1 MAIPDKYKAQLSTFM
16 EEVTQGQQHEK
27 EFLQA
32 VYEVAESVIPYI
44 EENKQYK
51 ENKILRRLVEPERV
65 IIFRIPWVNDHNVIQ
80 INRGYRVQ
88 YNSALG
94 PYKGGTRFHP
104 SVNLSILKFLGFEQT
119 FKNALTTFPMG
130 GGKGGSN
137 FDPRGKSEGEI
148 MRFCQSYMTELS
160 RHIGQFLDVPGG
172 DIGVG
177 AREIGYLFGQY
188 KRLKNEYSG
197 IITGK
202 GLASGGSHIRMEA
215 TGYGLIYFTAEMM
228 KSRNDTLEGKIILI
242 SGSGNVAQFAC
253 EKAIELGG
261 KVITL
266 SDSGGFVHD
275 EEGINKEKLEY
286 VKELKNVKRG
296 RIKEYIS
303 RFRNSV
309 YYENE
314 KPWKVSAD
322 VALPCATENELDEND
337 AKLLIKNG
345 CKCIAEGANMPS
357 THGAIEIFHD
367 AGILY
372 APGKASNAGGVS
384 TSGLEMSQNSIR
396 ENWSRQEVDERL
408 QVIMKN
414 IHEQCANYG
423 KEKGT
428 INYLKGANL
437 AGFTKVADAMI
448 EQGIV

>member
-1 MAIPDKYKAQLSTFM
+1 MAIPDKYKAHLSTFM
-16 EEVTQGQQHEK
+16 EDVTQGQMQEK

-44 EENKQYK
+44 EENKKYK

-65 IIFRIPWVNDHNVIQ
+65 IIFRVPWVDDQNVIQ

-88 YNSALG
+88 YNSAIG

-119 FKNALTTFPMG
+119 FKNALTTLPMG
-130 GGKGGSN
+130 GGKGGAN
-137 FDPRGKSEGEI
+137 FNPRGKSEGEI

-160 RHIGQFLDVPGG
+160 RHIGQFLDIPGG

-177 AREIGYLFGQY
+177 IREIGYLFGQY
-188 KRLKNEYSG
+188 KRLQNEYSG
-197 IITGK
+197 MITGK
-202 GLASGGSHIRMEA
+202 GLPSGGSHIRMEA

-228 KSRNDTLEGKIILI
+228 KSRNDALEGKKILI

-253 EKAIELGG
+253 EKAIEFGG

-266 SDSGGFVHD
+266 SDSSGFILD
-275 EEGINKEKLEY
+275 EEGINKEKLDF

-296 RIKEYIS
+296 RIKDYIS
-303 RFRNSV
+303 HFQNAV
-309 YYENE
+309 YYENK

-337 AKLLIKNG
+337 AKLLVQNG
-345 CKCIAEGANMPS
+345 CIIVAEGANMPS
-357 THGAIEIFHD
+357 THGAIEFFQST
-367 AGILY
+367 GILY

-396 ENWSRQEVDERL
+396 ENWTRQEVDERL
-408 QVIMKN
+408 QVIMKK
-414 IHEQCANYG
+414 IHDQCEQYG
-423 KEKGT
+423 SERGS

-437 AGFTKVADAMI
+437 AGFIKVADAMV